1 MIYTLYYRP
10 NIDKI
15 FRNLAKKNPKK
26 LEIISKKLEKIVQN
40 PHRYKNLR
48 YPLNNWKR
56 VHIDRHFVL
65 TFSIDEDTKTVILE
79 DYEHHEKIYKRQK

>member
-1 MIYTLYYRP
+1 MMYTLYYKP

-15 FRNLAKKNPKK
+15 FRNLAKKNPKQ
-26 LEIISKKLEKIVQN
+26 LEIISKKLDEIVQD

-56 VHIDRHFVL
+56 VHINKHFVL

-79 DYEHHEKIYKRQK
+79 DYEHHEKIYKRQ